1 MLIASAFVLSAFVG
15 IVPAAQA
22 AANALNV
29 SDILKAFDAQG
40 IPLSDGTR
48 AHTDLM
54 AMNPNTP
61 VVAILKLSGD
71 PVAVV
76 KSQMPDMQLTA
87 AQKDAIKAELKAR
100 QDALIPTIESLGGR
114 VVGQYQVAYN
124 GIAIQIPRSKLAGLA
139 QLNAVVSVSPV
150 QAFSPAHTTTLPFLG
165 VPAVWGGVPGFRGE
179 GMKIAIIDTGIDYT
193 HANFGGP
200 GTVAAFETAFANSA
214 LPADPS
220 MFGPDA
226 PKVKGG
232 TDLVGDNYTG
242 LNTEVP
248 DPNPLDCNGHG
259 SHTAGTAAGFGVTSA
274 GATYTGPYDASTFS
288 GSFNVGPG
296 VAPLADLYAVR
307 VFGCSGFTSSQNVV
321 TAIEWAVDHDMDVIS
336 MSLGSDF
343 GTTADVSVEA
353 SNNAALAGTI
363 VVAAAGNA
371 GPSPYIVSSPGIA
384 ARAISVAADD
394 ATASFPGATI
404 ALSTGT
410 TLTTINANGISPLPT
425 DALKI
430 AVLRNAD
437 GTPSLGCDPAEYTNF
452 PGGVAGML
460 VVTQRGTCARVAR
473 AIYGEMAGAAAVAMV
488 TNGPGYPPFEGPI
501 TSNPDTGIP
510 FTVTIPF
517 LGVLLADGPTLVAAD
532 GGTGTLAATTI
543 ANPGF
548 KAFASFSS
556 AGPQDLNSALKPDI
570 VAPGVSVQSTLI
582 GSGTQGARFS
592 GTSMATPHV
601 AGIAALVREA
611 HPSWTVAEVKAAIL
625 NTGSSDLV
633 NGYLVRRGGTGVVQP
648 IPATETNVIA
658 YFNPGAVS
666 LNLGFQELGQDF
678 SQGAMLSITNKGTS
692 PAQFDL
698 TAASTPGSAPN
709 TVTFSTASVRVRP
722 GKTVSVVVTVNVPAA
737 TVGDSTPTSGNRQAF
752 RNVAGLVTLTPT
764 DGSNSGVVLHVAY
777 YLVPRALSNVQAVLN
792 GQLSPGHKANVR
804 LSNPATAIAGVADFY
819 AWGLSSRRTT
829 AGSNDLRAVGVQSI
843 PVSATQSFL
852 VFAVNTWNRWS
863 TPSDN
868 EFDIVIDTNGDG
880 VPDFLVAGF
889 DIGAILTGSFDGRY
903 GSFVFALPN
912 FDLVNARFAFA
923 PTDSSTLLLPVR
935 SDEIGLSVSN
945 PRFAYMAAGY
955 SLQDGSA
962 DIIPGVAMFNAF
974 TPSITSGIAF
984 VVPVGARGTVPVS
997 IDASEWANTPALG
1010 LMIVILDNS
1019 AGRGEARLL
1028 AAG

>member
-1 MLIASAFVLSAFVG
+1 MLIATTFVLSAFVG
-15 IVPAAQA
+15 IAPAAQA

-29 SDILKAFDAQG
+29 SEILKAFDAQG

-48 AHTDLM
+48 AHTDLL

-61 VVAILKLSGD
+61 VVAILKLPGD

-76 KSQMPDMQLTA
+76 KSQMPDMQLSA

-259 SHTAGTAAGFGVTSA
+259 SHTAGTA
-274 GATYTGPYDASTFS
+274 
-288 GSFNVGPG
+288 
-296 VAPLADLYAVR
+296 LYSVR

-321 TAIEWAVDHDMDVIS
+321 TAIEWAVDHGMDVIS

-384 ARAISVAADD
+384 TRAISVAADD
-394 ATASFPGATI
+394 ATASFPGATM

-460 VVTQRGTCARVAR
+460 VVTQRGTCARVA
-473 AIYGEMAGAAAVAMV
+473 
-488 TNGPGYPPFEGPI
+488 
-501 TSNPDTGIP
+501 
-510 FTVTIPF
+510 
-517 LGVLLADGPTLVAAD
+517 
-532 GGTGTLAATTI
+532 
-543 ANPGF
+543 
-548 KAFASFSS
+548 
-556 AGPQDLNSALKPDI
+556 
-570 VAPGVSVQSTLI
+570 
-582 GSGTQGARFS
+582 
-592 GTSMATPHV
+592 
-601 AGIAALVREA
+601 
-611 HPSWTVAEVKAAIL
+611 
-625 NTGSSDLV
+625 
-633 NGYLVRRGGTGVVQP
+633 
-648 IPATETNVIA
+648 
-658 YFNPGAVS
+658 
-666 LNLGFQELGQDF
+666 
-678 SQGAMLSITNKGTS
+678 
-692 PAQFDL
+692 
-698 TAASTPGSAPN
+698 
-709 TVTFSTASVRVRP
+709 
-722 GKTVSVVVTVNVPAA
+722 
-737 TVGDSTPTSGNRQAF
+737 
-752 RNVAGLVTLTPT
+752 
-764 DGSNSGVVLHVAY
+764 
-777 YLVPRALSNVQAVLN
+777 
-792 GQLSPGHKANVR
+792 
-804 LSNPATAIAGVADFY
+804 
-819 AWGLSSRRTT
+819 
-829 AGSNDLRAVGVQSI
+829 
-843 PVSATQSFL
+843 
-852 VFAVNTWNRWS
+852 
-863 TPSDN
+863 
-868 EFDIVIDTNGDG
+868 
-880 VPDFLVAGF
+880 
-889 DIGAILTGSFDGRY
+889 
-903 GSFVFALPN
+903 
-912 FDLVNARFAFA
+912 
-923 PTDSSTLLLPVR
+923 
-935 SDEIGLSVSN
+935 
-945 PRFAYMAAGY
+945 
-955 SLQDGSA
+955 
-962 DIIPGVAMFNAF
+962 
-974 TPSITSGIAF
+974 
-984 VVPVGARGTVPVS
+984 
-997 IDASEWANTPALG
+997 
-1010 LMIVILDNS
+1010 
-1019 AGRGEARLL
+1019 
-1028 AAG
+1028 